1 VFKTQSANA
10 QFWGALG
17 YVDKLQQTLRTIA
30 MISCGVFDWKK
41 ESIKPCCKKIVRC
54 LVLYYYVMIENF
66 QRTGANQT
74 MSVKVQDALRNDIR
88 HLTGPKEFAMLFPNE
103 DVKTSGS
110 DSIYT
115 AANPSI
121 VLFWITVVVGNAIK
135 EQAVPPPIGAAVLGH
150 IHSLGTAFFGME
162 RIDKTQFALPYAQI
176 VKLLSLVFVGS
187 LPFIVV
193 KQSGNATY
201 FISLLATIGFF
212 GLDQVAEI
220 LESPFGQD
228 ANDIQLRDY
237 GESLMQ
243 DLEVMYR
250 ARDMEL
256 DTVITGDDDI
266 NFQEIL
272 NKHSPGGLV
281 RSKSKLSRHSMH
293 HNSLRTVATMSKLPN
308 LTSVTPSEGLA

>member
-1 VFKTQSANA
+1 
-10 QFWGALG
+10 
-17 YVDKLQQTLRTIA
+17 
-30 MISCGVFDWKK
+30 
-41 ESIKPCCKKIVRC
+41 VRC

-66 QRTGANQT
+66 QRTGSNQT
-74 MSVKVQDALRNDIR
+74 TSVEVQDALRGDIR
-88 HLTGPKEFAMLFPNE
+88 ALTGDKEFAMLFPNE
-103 DVKTSGS
+103 DVNKSGS
-110 DSIYT
+110 RSIYN

-121 VLFWITVVVGNAIK
+121 VLFWITLVVGNVIK
-135 EQAVPPPIGAAVLGH
+135 EQAVPPPIAGVVLGH
-150 IHSLGTAFFGME
+150 IHSLGTAFYGME

-176 VKLLSLVFVGS
+176 VKLLTLVFMGC
-187 LPFIVV
+187 LPFIIV

-220 LESPFGQD
+220 LESPFGKD

-243 DLEVMYR
+243 DIECMYR

-266 NFQEIL
+266 SFHEIL
-272 NKHSPGGLV
+272 NKRSPEGLV
-281 RSKSKLSRHSMH
+281 QSKASLSRKSFFEGTMATHSKS
-293 HNSLRTVATMSKLPN
+293 
-308 LTSVTPSEGLA
+308 LTSVRPCED